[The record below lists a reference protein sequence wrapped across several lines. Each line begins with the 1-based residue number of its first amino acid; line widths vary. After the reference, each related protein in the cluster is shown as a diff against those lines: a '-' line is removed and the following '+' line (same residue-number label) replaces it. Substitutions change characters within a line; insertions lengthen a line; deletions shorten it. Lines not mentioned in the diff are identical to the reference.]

1 PVIAQ
6 YLIYT
11 SLNLT
16 VPFHFITPQLIAE
29 GCLVCSICSSFNHHK
44 TFMVVGEFKETA
56 TNSLQ

>member
-1 PVIAQ
+1 MLLLFYKSFPVIAQ

-29 GCLVCSICSSFNHHK
+29 GCLVYQIFLICLFIKSQNYR
-44 TFMVVGEFKETA
+44 GY
-56 TNSLQ
+56 